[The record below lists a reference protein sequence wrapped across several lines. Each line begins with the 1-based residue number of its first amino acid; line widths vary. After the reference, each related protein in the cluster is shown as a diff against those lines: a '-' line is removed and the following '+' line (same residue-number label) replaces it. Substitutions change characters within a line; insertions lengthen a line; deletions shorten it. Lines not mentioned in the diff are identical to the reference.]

1 MRPHNPQMK
10 IEKIVKEI
18 LKKNLTHKNS
28 CKNPQENTDLSRGV
42 IQYINEAKNFKKI
55 CKNGIILRNVLVK
68 VTNFN

>member
-1 MRPHNPQMK
+1 M
-10 IEKIVKEI
+10 
-18 LKKNLTHKNS
+18 S
-28 CKNPQENTDLSRGV
+28 SGV